1 MTQSTGEL
9 EDFLGCIIKRELTKM
24 ILKISH
30 LNLISNMNQGFN
42 KGFKLLMTFNTPA
55 TPHKRILCNQEI
67 ETKISHDLHKIYRSG
82 VGSLL

>member
-30 LNLISNMNQGFN
+30 LNLISNMNQVFN